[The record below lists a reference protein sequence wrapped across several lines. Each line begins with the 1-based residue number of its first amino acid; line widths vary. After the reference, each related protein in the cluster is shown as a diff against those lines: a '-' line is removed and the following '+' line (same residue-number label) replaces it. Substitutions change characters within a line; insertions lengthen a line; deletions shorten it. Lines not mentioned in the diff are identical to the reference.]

1 MEDPHLQVPASHTLA
16 VADEQ
21 IVVPHMQMP
30 PLQVKP
36 VPQFLMAHGSANK
49 CERKSGMK

>member
-1 MEDPHLQVPASHTLA
+1 
-16 VADEQ
+16 
-21 IVVPHMQMP
+21 MP

-49 CERKSGMK
+49 CERKSGMKRKGVNHIKNDIKYRMKEKMDYHMKS